1 MLTTESFNALLKIL
15 EEPPSHIKFIFA
27 TTEPNKVLPT
37 IQSRCQRFDFVNIS
51 AIDIAKQLKM
61 ILDEEKVKYE
71 DDVTVA
77 LARLG
82 NGSMRDALS
91 VLDQLLS
98 TGIEPLTIKAFEEF
112 LGQPNRQKL
121 SNLIGKIGD
130 SDAPGVLT
138 AIDELLNTGQSAP
151 QIVIS
156 MIDIL
161 RDVLVVKSAGAK
173 SGLLILTSEERETT
187 AALAEKFDIA
197 GLIYSITTLEKLRW
211 TIKNSDTPRALLEA
225 TMLRFALSEHFI
237 NIADLLDKSGG
248 MDVKKK
254 SSPPANVAAAQ
265 PIGGVARPG
274 WQPPKVDGSV
284 AVVGKMESIESI
296 KNNWQTIRGNIAE
309 SAGKNISGLLAT
321 AVPTALA
328 NGKLTL
334 QFPASNAIL
343 MQMCQSNGKAEVIEA
358 AISKCIGCEVKIAYE
373 LSQVGSAAVPPKP
386 PGAKASKQQRE
397 EIINDPAVRTL
408 LTGLGATI
416 THIDES
422 Q

>member
-1 MLTTESFNALLKIL
+1 
-15 EEPPSHIKFIFA
+15 
-27 TTEPNKVLPT
+27 VLPT

-98 TGIEPLTIKAFEEF
+98 TGIEPLTVEAFEEF

-121 SNLIGKIGD
+121 CNLIGKIGD
-130 SDAPGVLT
+130 SDAAGVLT

-151 QIVIS
+151 QIVVS

-173 SGLLILTSEERETT
+173 SGLLILTSEEREAT

-197 GLIYSITTLEKLRW
+197 GLVYSITTLEKLRW

-248 MDVKKK
+248 GAFIDVKKK
-254 SSPPANVAAAQ
+254 SSPTANITTAPLSGRGEPMCSPSSGQTHRSA
-265 PIGGVARPG
+265 PTSKLGN
-274 WQPPKVDGSV
+274 
-284 AVVGKMESIESI
+284 IESI
-296 KNNWQTIRGNIAE
+296 KNNWQAIRGEIAE
-309 SAGKNISGLLAT
+309 SAGRNISGLLAT
-321 AVPTALA
+321 AVPMALT
-328 NGKLTL
+328 NGVLTL
-334 QFPASNAIL
+334 QFPPTGGFTI
-343 MQMCQSNGKAEVIEA
+343 QMCQSNGKAEAIES
-358 AISKCIGCEVKIAYE
+358 AIGKSIGFNVKVAYE
-373 LSQVGSAAVPPKP
+373 LSQSGSATPPAKP
-386 PGAKASKQQRE
+386 PGARASKQQRE